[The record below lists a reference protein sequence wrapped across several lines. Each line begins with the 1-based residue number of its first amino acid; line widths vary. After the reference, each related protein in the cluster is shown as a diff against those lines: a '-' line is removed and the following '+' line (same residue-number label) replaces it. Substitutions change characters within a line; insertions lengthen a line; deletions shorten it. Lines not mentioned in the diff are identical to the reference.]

1 VDRPGRVSAVG
12 DDRQGS
18 AIRQRQEERRITKEI
33 EPPVAKR
40 VDSRREFHGDVFI
53 DPYEWLRDKS
63 SPEVISYLEA
73 ENEYADQ
80 ATAPLEPLRQK
91 IFDEIKAR
99 TKETDLSVPVRRGDW
114 WYYARSFEGKQYG
127 VQCRCAVIDPSD
139 WNPPVLDEHTEIP
152 GEQLLLDENVEAEGH
167 DFFSLG
173 AASISPDGNVLAY
186 SVDVVGDERYT
197 LRFRNL
203 RTGEQYPDEIVG
215 IGAGATWGT
224 DNRTVYYITVDA
236 AWRPDTVWRHRLASG
251 LPAEKVYHEADEK
264 YWLAVGRTR
273 SDKYVLIAAGSA
285 ITSEIRYADATD
297 PEAEFVTV
305 LPRRDGIEYSV
316 EHAIVGGQDRFLI
329 LHNENAVNFM
339 LAEAPVD
346 NPAAQRTL
354 IEHRDDV
361 RLDGVDAFAGH
372 LVLSYRGEALPR
384 IQLWPI
390 NNDDYGRPE
399 EIAFDS
405 ELMSAGLGA
414 NPNWDSPKLR
424 IGAGSFVTPVRIYD
438 LDLVTGERTLL
449 REQPVLGDYRR
460 EDYVE
465 RRDWAQAAD
474 GTQIPISIVHRAG
487 IEFPAPALVY
497 GYGAYEICED
507 PRFSIAR
514 LSLLDRGMV
523 FAVAHVR
530 GGGEMGRPWYEHG
543 KLLEKKN
550 TFTDFVAV
558 GQHLVDSGLTRP
570 QQLVALGGSA
580 GGLLMG
586 AVANTAPDLFAGI
599 LAQVPFVDPLT
610 TILDPSLPL
619 TVTEWDEWG
628 NPLSDSDVYHY
639 MKSYSPYENVSA
651 QNYPAILAM
660 TSLHDTRVYYVEPAK
675 WVAALRYT
683 KADDNP
689 VLLKTQMTAGHGGI
703 SGRYE
708 RWKETAYQYA
718 WLLAAADRDH
728 YGSGQVDD
736 LLSGAQG

>member
-1 VDRPGRVSAVG
+1 MTDSA
-12 DDRQGS
+12 
-18 AIRQRQEERRITKEI
+18 
-33 EPPVAKR
+33 PPIAKR
-40 VDSRREFHGDVFI
+40 VDSRREFHGDVFN

-63 SPEVISYLEA
+63 SPEVVAYLEA
-73 ENEYADQ
+73 ENNYADHT
-80 ATAPLEPLRQK
+80 TAQLEPLRQR

-127 VQCRCAVIDPSD
+127 VQCRCAIADPTD
-139 WNPPVLDEHTEIP
+139 WNPPVFDEHTEIA
-152 GEQLLLDENVEAEGH
+152 GEQVLLDENVEAEGH

-173 AASISPDGNVLAY
+173 AASVSPDGNVLAY

-215 IGAGATWGT
+215 IGAGATWAT
-224 DNRTVYYITVDA
+224 DNRTVYYITLDA

-251 LPAEKVYHEADEK
+251 LSAEKVYHESDEK
-264 YWLAVGRTR
+264 FWLAVGRTR
-273 SDKYVLIAAGSA
+273 SDAYVLIAAGSA
-285 ITSEIRYADATD
+285 ITSEVRYADAGD
-297 PEAEFVTV
+297 PHAEFVTV
-305 LPRRDGIEYSV
+305 LPRREGIEYSV

-329 LHNENAVNFM
+329 LHNDNAVNFT

-346 NPAAQRTL
+346 DPTAQRTL
-354 IEHRDDV
+354 IDHRDDV

-372 LVLSYRGEALPR
+372 LVVSYRGAALPR

-390 NNDDYGRPE
+390 KDNDYGRAE

-414 NPNWDSPKLR
+414 NPNWESPKLR
-424 IGAGSFVTPVRIYD
+424 VGAGSFITPVRIYD

-465 RRDWAQAAD
+465 RRDWAHAAD
-474 GTQIPISIVHRAG
+474 GTKIPISIVHRAG

-523 FAVAHVR
+523 FVVAHVR
-530 GGGEMGRPWYEHG
+530 GGGEMGRLWYEHG
-543 KLLEKKN
+543 KLLKKKN
-550 TFTDFVAV
+550 TFTDFISV
-558 GQHLVDSGLTRP
+558 GQHLVDTGVTRP

-580 GGLLMG
+580 GGLLVG
-586 AVANTAPDLFAGI
+586 AVANMAPDLFAGI

-639 MKSYSPYENVSA
+639 MKSYSPYENVAA
-651 QNYPAILAM
+651 QKYPAILAM

-675 WVAALRYT
+675 WVAALRHT
-683 KADDNP
+683 KTDGNP

-708 RWKETAYQYA
+708 RWKEAAYQYA